1 MVNKWRCTV
10 CDYVH
15 EGPEPP
21 DVCPVCSAGRD
32 AFKAV
37 KEEGP
42 EKKVG
47 FVRDMIDT
55 FVLHGVA
62 AHFPNGL
69 LPTAFIFIVISLVAS
84 ISDLEATVLYLLIV
98 ALAAVP
104 VSFISGIVDWKAKF
118 KGAKAPIFYKK
129 IALAVIL
136 FVFGCAAVGLRL
148 WKRDLWEAGGF
159 FKWTYIGFIAVM
171 LAMTV
176 LLGHYGGK
184 LVFHWKNDGKG

>member
-1 MVNKWRCTV
+1 MAKKWRCTV

-21 DVCPVCSAGRD
+21 EVCPVCGAGRD
-32 AFKAV
+32 KFVAV
-37 KEEGP
+37 EEEGRG
-42 EKKVG
+42 EKVG

-69 LPTAFIFIVISLVAS
+69 LPTAALFIVIGLVAGVP
-84 ISDLEATVLYLLIV
+84 DLEATVLYLLIV
-98 ALAAVP
+98 ALAVVP
-104 VSFISGIVDWKAKF
+104 VSFISGIVDWKRKF

-129 IALAVIL
+129 IALAIIL
-136 FVFGCAAVGLRL
+136 FVFGCAAVGLRA
-148 WKRDLWEAGGF
+148 WKPGLWEEGGLS
-159 FKWTYIGFIAVM
+159 KWAYIGIIAVM
-171 LAMTV
+171 LATTV

-184 LVFHWKNDGKG
+184 LVFHWKNDG